1 LNVNLPVGESISR
14 MIERTVV
21 SSKTSRPRVLSVC
34 LPSISIRAV
43 FVLLSLHGHF
53 CHGLQPHQQQHQHR
67 QQQQQ
72 QTMREIQKANN
83 SLVGRSVLD
92 GCDCDATDSN
102 DNTTTRRKLVRRLF
116 GAAMTTTALV
126 NLVSPSLSSASTTT
140 TTTIATKSITTTT
153 AQNDD
158 DSIRHPFVYSDSWK
172 GTNLNRMSLEDAT
185 KSDAYTREY
194 KSGDGGVCCYWTM
207 GKWPD
212 PALRIPAKPV
222 DPSLWLEGAA
232 SSVEQQQQQ
241 QQQRQTRLQLAAS
254 ILRDTARR
262 EGAVGLAAQQCGV
275 DARMVFLSS
284 SWFGG
289 VGSLFGKHNHENDN
303 DMVLINPRIVARS
316 PESSMKVWTE
326 ECLVLPP
333 TFRATIL
340 RDDWIDVEYD
350 VSFEYRSQQQPGQND
365 RMRTQTQMLGP
376 SSEELLLVVVQQLS
390 SEGSSQN
397 STPIRRR
404 FVNEQS
410 RCLQHELDHDRGILI
425 TDHVGL
431 EELENNVMRQIEAEG
446 HDRRQVLAY
455 SRQ

>member
-1 LNVNLPVGESISR
+1 
-14 MIERTVV
+14 
-21 SSKTSRPRVLSVC
+21 
-34 LPSISIRAV
+34 
-43 FVLLSLHGHF
+43 
-53 CHGLQPHQQQHQHR
+53 
-67 QQQQQ
+67 
-72 QTMREIQKANN
+72 
-83 SLVGRSVLD
+83 
-92 GCDCDATDSN
+92 
-102 DNTTTRRKLVRRLF
+102 
-116 GAAMTTTALV
+116 
-126 NLVSPSLSSASTTT
+126 
-140 TTTIATKSITTTT
+140 
-153 AQNDD
+153 
-158 DSIRHPFVYSDSWK
+158 
-172 GTNLNRMSLEDAT
+172 
-185 KSDAYTREY
+185 
-194 KSGDGGVCCYWTM
+194 
-207 GKWPD
+207 
-212 PALRIPAKPV
+212 
-222 DPSLWLEGAA
+222 
-232 SSVEQQQQQ
+232 
-241 QQQRQTRLQLAAS
+241 
-254 ILRDTARR
+254 
-262 EGAVGLAAQQCGV
+262 
-275 DARMVFLSS
+275 MVFLSS